1 MIFSLNNFQY
11 RVSLYFENFRFF
23 LCLILTYSTILLHSS
38 QESLSSQGSYPEW
51 QVVMSLLGG
60 VNILGAVLFGIFG
73 SASIQPWAKVHRKSM
88 PEIVSS
94 LRDHGQT
101 LSQRTWSTPP
111 ITPISAVPGSGM
123 TKDNPFDFSLDVEA
137 NTSRTRNGLVNGSGP
152 EEDPDKFFGGI
163 HLKHFVS
170 DAAGNV
176 TRIRGMNGTEAAVGT
191 DNDAFTNEED
201 NTNGSENSDD
211 GEEEESV
218 SEKGDENGTDTNNRQ
233 LQAHNGSELSRN
245 LVLEVTRL
253 PLFLQN
259 ITQSK
264 KDGGDSTNPERK
276 RKTGVVERPIDLSG
290 KTEHRRGWKKW
301 QQVTFLSQGALEREK
316 LSRPLSDD
324 PEKTEQTEAVV
335 GQDFSTN
342 GTFETEKRGM
352 QNEISDDDTGQ
363 YISIRL

>member
-1 MIFSLNNFQY
+1 
-11 RVSLYFENFRFF
+11 
-23 LCLILTYSTILLHSS
+23 
-38 QESLSSQGSYPEW
+38 
-51 QVVMSLLGG
+51 MSLLGG

-88 PEIVSS
+88 PEIVSPFVTMG
-94 LRDHGQT
+94 R
-101 LSQRTWSTPP
+101 RISTYMEHPP

-152 EEDPDKFFGGI
+152 EEDPDKFLGDI
-163 HLKHFVS
+163 HLRHFVS

-176 TRIRGMNGTEAAVGT
+176 TRIGGMNGTEAAVGM

-211 GEEEESV
+211 GEEEEND
-218 SEKGDENGTDTNNRQ
+218 SEKGDENGTDTNNDSYRPTRKR
-233 LQAHNGSELSRN
+233 AFSEFG
-245 LVLEVTRL
+245 LEVTRL

-290 KTEHRRGWKKW
+290 KTDTAEGGRSATGNIS
-301 QQVTFLSQGALEREK
+301 SQGALEREK

-324 PEKTEQTEAVV
+324 PEKTEQIEAVV

-342 GTFETEKRGM
+342 GTFEKEKRGM